1 MENIQIISS
10 DFKLSAKVGGETGF
24 DFNGSLQLGRIR
36 CDGFTEA
43 TALYSKFR
51 RHDTEDGF
59 KANFESEAVI
69 PFGCEYTI
77 RKQMTVCGN
86 IATLTND
93 IWANGH
99 GVVRTLELEDVF
111 FAGPWSRL
119 EYLTIDGD
127 CFVSVDLTDETFA
140 VESAS
145 LIVMVRLTA
154 ADGKQV
160 EFACGSDLWRH
171 QGGTNGKFILTG
183 NAQTVTFKRQI
194 FAFAADAAVERRPWR
209 FKNIIAWSDGKA
221 ATVAAE
227 QKIDIAKWPQDPA
240 ALREFHGKPH
250 GFCAASP
257 VFERQFRKVIRRSDK
272 SLMFVHAT
280 SGFCDVSAHMERAN
294 KKQLPHFDLESL
306 VTLYIWGNRQL
317 NKQGKF
323 MLLGD
328 FVDTVFADCVIVKN
342 MGKIP
347 EKLIAE

>member
-1 MENIQIISS
+1 MENIEIISS
-10 DFKLSAKVGGETGF
+10 GFKLTAKVGGDIGF
-24 DFNGSLQLGRIR
+24 DFNGGLQLGRIR
-36 CDGFTEA
+36 CDDFTEA
-43 TALYSKFR
+43 MALYGKFR
-51 RHDTEDGF
+51 RHDTEDGL

-86 IATLTND
+86 LAILTND

-99 GVVRTLELEDVF
+99 GVVRKLELEDVIF
-111 FAGPWSRL
+111 TGPWARL
-119 EYLTIDGD
+119 EYLAIDGD
-127 CFVSVDLTDETFA
+127 SFVGVDLTAESFA

-154 ADGKQV
+154 AGGKQV

-171 QGGTNGKFILTG
+171 LSGVNGNFTLSG
-183 NAQTVTFKRQI
+183 NAQSVVFKRRI
-194 FAFAADAAVERRPWR
+194 FAFAADAEVERRPWR

-227 QKIDIAKWPQDPA
+227 QRIDIAKWPQEAA
-240 ALREFHGKPH
+240 ALREFHGRTH

-272 SLMFVHAT
+272 SLIFVHGSA
-280 SGFCDVSAHMERAN
+280 GFCDVSAHMERAN
-294 KKQLPHFDLESL
+294 KKELLHFDLESL

-317 NKQGKF
+317 DKQGKF
-323 MLLGD
+323 MLMGD
-328 FVDTVFADCVIVKN
+328 FTDTLFADSVIVKN

-347 EKLIAE
+347 EKLVAE